1 MVPSRKSTQS
11 GYPVSTADIPAMS
24 NRICF
29 TLIDSTITNCKKC
42 KESRDLMQH
51 KNAPIILAS
60 FLPTS
65 PGAGRVCFRQ
75 NAYINSIGAG
85 SLTRTGFNSQI
96 LGSTPKI
103 RIERLGSTPRIRIEI
118 LGSTPKIHRFSRTI
132 LPSRWIIRSLVRNHP
147 IFFDAQTA
155 PISLATSFFP
165 LPPVASRLCYRRA
178 ELTGTQGVH
187 VDSKKSIKSF
197 RSLRFHR
204 EMVKTYSPIHL
215 EFLPSLSRWF
225 WFRREMVVAN

>member
-1 MVPSRKSTQS
+1 MLAIGTGLLARKRYLSQGMVPLRKSTQS

-42 KESRDLMQH
+42 KESRDFTQH

-132 LPSRWIIRSLVRNHP
+132 LPSRRIIRSIVRNHA
-147 IFFDAQTA
+147 IFSMHKPHRSA
-155 PISLATSFFP
+155 S
-165 LPPVASRLCYRRA
+165 LPP
-178 ELTGTQGVH
+178 
-187 VDSKKSIKSF
+187 SF
-197 RSLRFHR
+197 
-204 EMVKTYSPIHL
+204 P
-215 EFLPSLSRWF
+215 FLPLLPGFVIVGLSSRVHRVFMSTQKNLSNRSGRSDSIVKWLKLIHQF
-225 WFRREMVVAN
+225 T